1 MVPASAIKNSVDG
14 DHKKPGEKQ
23 KFPEKI
29 KAIKRYLANPRDFL
43 NFGYKNKAYMKPS
56 LLLFVIATMVV
67 SWQGSYALT
76 SAQEE
81 AAPKKVVYQFD
92 IKESIS
98 PGLWRKTQQAFAEA
112 DSSHADI
119 LLIHM
124 NTYGGT
130 VLDADSIRTKIINSH
145 IPVYVFIDNNA
156 ASAGALISIACDS
169 IYMRR
174 GASIGAA
181 TVVNQNGQ
189 KMPDKYQSYMRS
201 IMRSTAESHGKIRD
215 ISGQDT
221 TYHWFR
227 DPRIAEAMVD
237 ESIYIP
243 GISDTGKI
251 LTFTPD
257 EAMKHGFCEGIAENI
272 PEVLKEVGVNNYEI
286 IKYEPT
292 TLERIIGFMVNPI
305 VSGILIILIIG
316 GIYFELQTPG
326 IGFPLVIAIISALAY
341 FTPLYL
347 EGLAAHWEIL
357 IFVVGLILIALEI
370 FVIPGFGI
378 TGILGIILSLTGLV
392 LSLLNNIDFNFKW
405 VDPEKVVTAFATV
418 IIALFAGFIG
428 SLFLSKKI
436 FTARNGFLGKLS
448 LQEIQ
453 ETEKG
458 FVGVDSSLKSLAGK
472 TGMAHTVLRP
482 SGKVLIEGKVYDAV
496 ASWGMIEKGSEII
509 VIKAEAAQLYV
520 EQKKN
525 E

>member
-1 MVPASAIKNSVDG
+1 M
-14 DHKKPGEKQ
+14 
-23 KFPEKI
+23 
-29 KAIKRYLANPRDFL
+29 KR
-43 NFGYKNKAYMKPS
+43 S
-56 LLLFVIATMVV
+56 LLLFIIATTL
-67 SWQGSYALT
+67 SWQHTYALT
-76 SAQEE
+76 FVQGETV
-81 AAPKKVVYQFD
+81 PKKIVYQFD
-92 IKESIS
+92 IRENIS

-112 DSSHADI
+112 DSSRADI
-119 LLIHM
+119 FLIHM

-145 IPVYVFIDNNA
+145 IPVYIFIDNNA

-181 TVVNQNGQ
+181 TVVNQSGQ

-201 IMRSTAESHGKIRD
+201 IMRSTAESHGKIRE
-215 ISGQDT
+215 INGQDT
-221 TYHWFR
+221 TYRWFR
-227 DPRIAEAMVD
+227 DPTIAEAMVD

-257 EAMKHGFCEGIAENI
+257 EAIKHGFCEGIAENI
-272 PEVLKEVGVNNYEI
+272 PDVLKEVGVNNYEI
-286 IKYEPT
+286 IKYKPT
-292 TLERIIGFMVNPI
+292 PLEKMIGFMVNPV

-326 IGFPLVIAIISALAY
+326 VGFPLLIALIAALAY

-357 IFVVGLILIALEI
+357 VFIVGLILIALEI

-378 TGILGIILSLTGLV
+378 TGILGIIFSFTGLV
-392 LSLLNNIDFNFKW
+392 LSLLNNIDFDFKW
-405 VDPEKVVTAFATV
+405 VNPEKIITAFTTV
-418 IIALFAGFIG
+418 IVALFAGFIG
-428 SLFLSKKI
+428 SLFLSKEI
-436 FTARNGFLGKLS
+436 FTARNGFLGRLS

-453 ETEKG
+453 EAEKG

-472 TGMAHTVLRP
+472 TGMAYTVLRP
-482 SGKVLIEGKVYDAV
+482 SGKVLIEGKVYDAI

-520 EQKKN
+520 EQKN
-525 E
+525 NG